1 MPSVLLNPQVQPP
14 TLFPVIYYL
23 INDCVFVSSIKP
35 IVWEPLCCVP
45 RTPLC
50 GNTKKQ
56 QPALIKPIC
65 VITHQLLFWYLFV
78 KSHKRKKG
86 PSRVF
91 FIRLLLNVA
100 RPSDTS
106 RQLLT
111 LNFEIWSL
119 TKDQLSDCSIDR
131 RLGEQFTSP
140 VLIFCKSSYSL
151 FTRNEEYC
159 SAFLMDA
166 LYGAC
171 SGGG

>member
-1 MPSVLLNPQVQPP
+1 MLCAEN
-14 TLFPVIYYL
+14 TA
-23 INDCVFVSSIKP
+23 
-35 IVWEPLCCVP
+35 VWEHKEATTSVDKAYPCHHPPASFLVP
-45 RTPLC
+45 VC
-50 GNTKKQ
+50 QISQ
-56 QPALIKPIC
+56 QE
-65 VITHQLLFWYLFV
+65 
-78 KSHKRKKG
+78 KG
-86 PSRVF
+86 PSRAF

-100 RPSDTS
+100 RLSDTP